1 MKTRKL
7 NLKKLAVLGSTSVF
21 TLLAVPLVAD
31 LALDDSRVFLTTVQA
46 ADVAPTGT
54 SRGGQGGTSGGAQQG
69 QGGSSSGAGR
79 TTDATGAGQ
88 AASQGG
94 TTGGAQQGQG
104 ASTSGGTSGASSKG
118 QGAPSGGASKATDGA
133 ATSGTGSMGSGV
145 RGQGTSQDNKQSGG
159 SSAPGPGGINNEP
172 NDAKGPRF
180 SGGGAGTAGS
190 AGGKPAW
197 AQEGLPTNPDGT
209 EVELGRLNVVRA
221 PGKLLDKQL
230 IEATAALA
238 DLVAGGGSL
247 YQSIDLAAALA
258 LISQDVVRVDSPLA
272 NLALLKDFLSDGVI
286 DGNYVTTDGTTNQ
299 LLDPAMPDA
308 DFVSLL
314 LGSAADKT
322 VPITVGTVGAMEVLL
337 GLDLGDNAAIAES
350 ADAVREAILDAHE
363 D

>member
-1 MKTRKL
+1 MKTGKF
-7 NLKKLAVLGSTSVF
+7 NFKKLMVLGGTSVF

-31 LALDDSRVFLTTVQA
+31 LAFDGSRALLATAQA
-46 ADVAPTGT
+46 ADGVPAGGGQGGQGGT
-54 SRGGQGGTSGGAQQG
+54 AGGQQKGQGGSTSGAGRTTDAAGASQAGGQGGTSGGEQKG
-69 QGGSSSGAGR
+69 QGGS
-79 TTDATGAGQ
+79 
-88 AASQGG
+88 
-94 TTGGAQQGQG
+94 
-104 ASTSGGTSGASSKG
+104 TSGGASEGSGRG
-118 QGAPSGGASKATDGA
+118 QGGPAGGASKATDGA
-133 ATSGTGSMGSGV
+133 ATSGSGSMGSGA
-145 RGQGTSQDNKQSGG
+145 RGQGSSQDNKQQGG

-180 SGGGAGTAGS
+180 SGGAGTGS
-190 AGGKPAW
+190 SGGKPVW

-209 EVELGRLNVVRA
+209 EVELARLNVVRA

-247 YQSIDLAAALA
+247 YQSADLAAALA

-308 DFVSLL
+308 AFVSLL

-322 VPITVGTVGAMEVLL
+322 VPITVGTVGAMEVLM

-350 ADAVREAILDAHE
+350 ADAVRKAILDAHE

>member
-1 MKTRKL
+1 MKTRTF
-7 NLKKLAVLGSTSVF
+7 NLKKLVVLGGTSVF

-31 LALDDSRVFLTTVQA
+31 FTLDDSRAFLATALA
-46 ADVAPTGT
+46 ADGPLSGSGT
-54 SRGGQGGTSGGAQQG
+54 GGQGGGEQKG
-69 QGGSSSGAGR
+69 QGGSSSGTGR
-79 TTDATGAGQ
+79 ATDAAGASQSGGGQGTSGGASAGQ
-88 AASQGG
+88 AKGP
-94 TTGGAQQGQG
+94 GA
-104 ASTSGGTSGASSKG
+104 ASGGT
-118 QGAPSGGASKATDGA
+118 SKATDGA
-133 ATSGTGSMGSGV
+133 AGGGASSAA
-145 RGQGTSQDNKQSGG
+145 RGQGASQDNKQKGG
-159 SSAPGPGGINNEP
+159 SSAPGPGGINSEP

-247 YQSIDLAAALA
+247 YQSVDLAAALA
-258 LISQDVVRVDSPLA
+258 LISQDVVRIDSPLE

-299 LLDPAMPDA
+299 LLDPAMTDA
-308 DFVSLL
+308 AFVSLL

-322 VPITVGTVGAMEVLL
+322 VPITAGTVGAMEVLL
-337 GLDLGDNAAIAES
+337 GLDLGDNAAIAAS
-350 ADAVREAILDAHE
+350 ADAVRKAILDAHE